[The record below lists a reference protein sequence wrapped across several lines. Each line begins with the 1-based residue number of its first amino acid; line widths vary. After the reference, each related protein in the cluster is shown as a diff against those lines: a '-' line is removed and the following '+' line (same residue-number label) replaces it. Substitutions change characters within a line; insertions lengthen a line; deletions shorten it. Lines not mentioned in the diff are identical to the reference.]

1 MNMMF
6 EEKIEEYDKKF
17 GGFPTMAFVSCEK
30 EEIIKIIDD
39 CLKKGKDVYDAGYLT
54 LDDDVKY

>member
-1 MNMMF
+1 
-6 EEKIEEYDKKF
+6 
-17 GGFPTMAFVSCEK
+17 MAFVSCEK

-39 CLKKGKDVYDAGYLT
+39 CLNKGKDVYDAGYLT